1 MNLPQLT
8 DIQKRAIYIALALA
22 VGLASIFFTLSQGSQ
37 SHASTE
43 LKIVAAPSVPA
54 MIVVDVAG
62 KVAHPGVYT
71 LPAGSRA
78 IDALKVAG
86 NALPGVSL
94 TDINLAHVLVDG
106 EQIIVGAPPVVV
118 QNSSRQS
125 IAKSSTAII
134 SVNSASLTQLQVLRG
149 IGPTTAKRIVDYRK
163 AHGNFATLE
172 DFRKASKLGTTKF
185 AAIKKQLR
193 L

>member
-1 MNLPQLT
+1 
-8 DIQKRAIYIALALA
+8 
-22 VGLASIFFTLSQGSQ
+22 
-37 SHASTE
+37 
-43 LKIVAAPSVPA
+43 

-86 NALPGVSL
+86 NALSGVSL

-106 EQIIVGAPPVVV
+106 EQIIVGVPPVVI
-118 QNSSRQS
+118 QNSARQG

-163 AHGNFATLE
+163 AHGSFATLE
-172 DFRKASKLGTTKF
+172 DFRKASKLGTAKF